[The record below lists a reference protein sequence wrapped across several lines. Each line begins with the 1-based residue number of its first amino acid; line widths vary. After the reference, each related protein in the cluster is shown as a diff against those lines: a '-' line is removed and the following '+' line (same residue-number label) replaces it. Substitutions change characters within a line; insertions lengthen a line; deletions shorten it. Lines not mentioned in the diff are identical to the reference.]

1 MTAALTA
8 RQFWILVIMGAIL
21 WFAAAMLIRIIGP
34 MGVFEGSNRVWTYL
48 LVIPGT
54 LPFVMLVRRS
64 AGLAASQH
72 GIGMAIGTTSAML
85 LDGVAL
91 AWIPWLYADTVEL
104 VAAAGAVILWGAGVG
119 MVLGFVLD
127 ARGAARG
134 GRL

>member
-64 AGLAASQH
+64 AGLVASQH
-72 GIGMAIGTTSAML
+72 GIGMAIGTTAAVL

-119 MVLGFVLD
+119 MALGALLD
-127 ARGAARG
+127 WRQR
-134 GRL
+134 RI